1 MQFVKEFKDTLFET
15 NQANFEQK
23 ALALFRFQ
31 AVANPLYASYLRHLR
46 CSPEQVSHLAEIPFL
61 PIEFF
66 KSHSIQST
74 QQPAQMVFESSGTT
88 GQVPSRHLVAD
99 TALYQAVSRRIFEQ
113 HYGALSGYHFLAL
126 LPAYLERQHSS
137 LVYMINHFI
146 EQAASPFSGY
156 YLYDYPALIRQV
168 ENLQKH
174 NSEKRKI
181 MLWGVTFALLDL
193 AEAYRLDWQDVEVV
207 ETGGMKG
214 RRQELTRAELHGLLK
229 ERLGVE
235 RVGAEYGMTEL
246 LSQAY
251 ASAEGVF
258 EEPFSMR
265 IYLRELN
272 DPFSLHREPERSGA
286 INIIDLANVDSCA
299 FIESKDIGRLLPDGR
314 FEVLGRMDNS
324 DIRGCSLLAV

>member
-23 ALALFRFQ
+23 ALTLFRFQ
-31 AVANPLYASYLRHLR
+31 AEANPLYASYLMHLKRHPAQIER
-46 CSPEQVSHLAEIPFL
+46 LADVPFL

-66 KSHSIQST
+66 KSHSVRST
-74 QQPAQMVFESSGTT
+74 SLPAQVVFESSSTT
-88 GQVPSRHLVAD
+88 GQIPSRHLVAD
-99 TALYQAVSRRIFEQ
+99 TALYQTLSRRIFEQ
-113 HYGALSGYHFLAL
+113 HYGPLEDYHFLAL

-137 LVYMINHFI
+137 LVYMINHFM
-146 EQAASPFSGY
+146 ECAASPFSGY

-168 ENLQKH
+168 ESLQKH

-193 AEAYRLDWQDVEVV
+193 AEAYQLDWQELTVV

-214 RRQELTRAELHGLLK
+214 RRQELTRAELHATLK
-229 ERLGVE
+229 ERLGL
-235 RVGAEYGMTEL
+235 RQIGAEYGMTEL

-251 ASAEGVF
+251 ASAEGFF
-258 EEPFSMR
+258 EVPFSMQ

-272 DPFSLHREPERSGA
+272 DPFSLHREPGRSGA
-286 INIIDLANVDSCA
+286 INIVDLGNVDSCA
-299 FIESKDIGRLLPDGR
+299 FIETKDIGRLLPDGR
-314 FEVLGRMDNS
+314 FEVLGRIDNA
-324 DIRGCSLLAV
+324 DIRGCSLLAL